1 MQKTASHRIRTTP
14 LAGHNL
20 AREKPTSQGPEK
32 PIISRHSPLLFIRGT
47 ESFADTPI
55 FPAPIHPRHR
65 PTATRGANPVN
76 QTLKSWALET
86 PPAETVYSRSSARP
100 SAICYHS
107 GGMEPYSI
115 GVDLGG
121 TNLRA
126 AAVDEKGK
134 VLERVS
140 VPANFH
146 AGPIHV
152 VSEIVG
158 AIAKVRDRLDPVLL
172 RGVGIG
178 VPGFIDIDTGVII
191 GSSNLPGFNDF
202 PVRDEIQKHL
212 GIPIIL
218 ENDANA
224 AALGEKWI
232 GAGQNVKDLILLTLG
247 TGIGGG
253 VITDGKILHGSHG
266 MAGEFGHMTV
276 FPDGNPCGCGNNG
289 CLEKHASATAIAAM
303 GRMMHFGQEINSA
316 EDVYNLALAGNERAR
331 WVFEYMG
338 RALGIALA
346 SLINAFNF
354 PLYLLTGGPLP
365 AWDFFAPP
373 MLAEVRKRSFTFART
388 ATRIEKALLGGDA
401 GLLGAAYLP
410 FQQTM
415 AREPVT
421 H

>member
-1 MQKTASHRIRTTP
+1 M
-14 LAGHNL
+14 G
-20 AREKPTSQGPEK
+20 
-32 PIISRHSPLLFIRGT
+32 
-47 ESFADTPI
+47 
-55 FPAPIHPRHR
+55 
-65 PTATRGANPVN
+65 
-76 QTLKSWALET
+76 
-86 PPAETVYSRSSARP
+86 
-100 SAICYHS
+100 
-107 GGMEPYSI
+107 PYSI

-126 AAVDEKGK
+126 AAVSEKGI

-140 VPANFH
+140 LPANFG
-146 AGPIHV
+146 AGPLQV
-152 VSEIVG
+152 VDEIVT
-158 AIAKVRDRLDPVLL
+158 AIAQIRDHVPQGVL

-178 VPGFIDIDTGVII
+178 VPGFIDIEAGVVI

-202 PVRDEIQKHL
+202 PVRDEIQKRL
-212 GIPIIL
+212 GTPIVL

-224 AALGEKWI
+224 AALGEKWL

-253 VITDGKILHGSHG
+253 VIINGKILHGSHG

-303 GRMMHFGQEINSA
+303 GRMMHFGQEINTA
-316 EDVYNLALAGNERAR
+316 EDVFRLAQAGNVRAHQ
-331 WVFEYMG
+331 VFDAVG

-354 PLYLLTGGPLP
+354 PLYLLSGGPLP
-365 AWDFFAPP
+365 AWEFFSAA
-373 MLAEVRKRSFTFART
+373 MFAEVRKRSFTYART
-388 ATRIEKALLGGDA
+388 GTRIEKAMLGGDA

-410 FQQTM
+410 FQETL
-415 AREPVT
+415 AREAVT
-421 H
+421 G